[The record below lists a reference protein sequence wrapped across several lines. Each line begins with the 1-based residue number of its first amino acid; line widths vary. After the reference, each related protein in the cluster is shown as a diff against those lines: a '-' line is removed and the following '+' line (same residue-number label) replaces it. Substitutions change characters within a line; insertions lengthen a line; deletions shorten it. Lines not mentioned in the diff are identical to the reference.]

1 MQNLWQVHR
10 FAPLDSKTIEASVL
24 SNSTK
29 KMVVIRNEKV
39 KSIEMKDLRIA
50 NLSLTAYGS
59 PMILLFD
66 K

>member
-1 MQNLWQVHR
+1 M
-10 FAPLDSKTIEASVL
+10 E
-24 SNSTK
+24 
-29 KMVVIRNEKV
+29 VIRNEKV